1 MLLMHSTLAEIATAE
16 HHRVLVGRTVLSAG
30 HRRGDLGRPA
40 AGKAAGQGTTEAVSG
55 RLAETAG
62 GVFDPN

>member
-1 MLLMHSTLAEIATAE
+1 MDGMHSTLAEIATAE

-40 AGKAAGQGTTEAVSG
+40 AGKAAGQETAEAVSG
-55 RLAETAG
+55 DWQEQRTGML
-62 GVFDPN
+62 DPN